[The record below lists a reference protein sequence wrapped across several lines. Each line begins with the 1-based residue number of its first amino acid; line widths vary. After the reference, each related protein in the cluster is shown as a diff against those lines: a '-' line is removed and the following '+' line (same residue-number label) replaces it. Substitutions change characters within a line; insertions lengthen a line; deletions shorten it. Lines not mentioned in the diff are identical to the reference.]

1 MTNHE
6 QVIALGVLQ
15 ALNAASLVS
24 GDVELSKASA
34 MAIPEHGMTN
44 DLFRENTFVAI
55 RNLRKSIDEGESTEQ
70 LDALYSAALAAA
82 CIWVE
87 ARSQD

>member
-1 MTNHE
+1 MTDHE

-15 ALNAASLVS
+15 ALNAACLVQ
-24 GDVELSKASA
+24 GDSELSKASA
-34 MAIPEHGMTN
+34 MAIPERGLST
-44 DLFRENTFVAI
+44 DLCRENTFVAI
-55 RNLRKSIDEGESTEQ
+55 RNLRKSIDEGESTER
-70 LDALYSAALAAA
+70 LEALYSAALAAA

>member
-55 RNLRKSIDEGESTEQ
+55 RNLRKSIDEGKCTEQ